1 MYVDGLNSLIKD
13 TEQLNGCLQETHIS
27 FNDTPRLNVKKRKR
41 IFQANGNQKKA
52 MIVTLISDKTT
63 NITSQG
69 TRKRCI
75 K

>member
-1 MYVDGLNSLIKD
+1 M
-13 TEQLNGCLQETHIS
+13 
-27 FNDTPRLNVKKRKR
+27 KKWKR
-41 IFQANGNQKKA
+41 IFQANGNPKKA

-63 NITSQG
+63 NITPQG

>member
-13 TEQLNGCLQETHIS
+13 TEWLNGGLRETHIS
-27 FNDTPRLNVKKRKR
+27 FNDTPRLNVKKWKR
-41 IFQANGNQKKA
+41 IFQANGNPKKA

-63 NITSQG
+63 NITPQG